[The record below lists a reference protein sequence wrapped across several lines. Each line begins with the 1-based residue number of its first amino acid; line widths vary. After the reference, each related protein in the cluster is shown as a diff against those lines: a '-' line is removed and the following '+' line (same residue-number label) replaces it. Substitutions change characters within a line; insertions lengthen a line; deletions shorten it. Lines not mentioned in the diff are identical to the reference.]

1 MSERLHTRD
10 YIGRFGLLFLFIIS
24 YAVPA
29 FHSFL
34 EQENHFI
41 EYSACYVLDEEND
54 NHDILFHSNYEIEC
68 SHSNHVMNG
77 TEKCEWCAL
86 ILSLRITSISLFE
99 EEDNLVYFVQKSGF
113 IRDEEC
119 EFLCELT
126 QESRGPPLVF

>member
-1 MSERLHTRD
+1 VFPFESRNER
-10 YIGRFGLLFLFIIS
+10 
-24 YAVPA
+24 
-29 FHSFL
+29 
-34 EQENHFI
+34 
-41 EYSACYVLDEEND
+41 
-54 NHDILFHSNYEIEC
+54 
-68 SHSNHVMNG
+68 
-77 TEKCEWCAL
+77 CAL